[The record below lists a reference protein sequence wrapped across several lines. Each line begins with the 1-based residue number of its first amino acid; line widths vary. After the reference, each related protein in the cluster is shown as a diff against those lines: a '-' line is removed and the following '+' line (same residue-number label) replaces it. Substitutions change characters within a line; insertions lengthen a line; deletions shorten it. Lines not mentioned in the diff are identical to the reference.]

1 VIGFHLVLAVVAT
14 RAGTDPWLRRAW
26 AVLAP
31 LSVVMVLPDWFLS
44 EVLGVLRFPDTG
56 GPFLGTVPVAM
67 SGMWTIALLP
77 VVGIA
82 LAVGLRRGPAA
93 GRWTAAGAGL
103 LLFGAAE
110 RLAPALPLWEPV
122 GVREVAGVAVYVLLP
137 EVVLSVCAYALVA
150 ARGRLTGG
158 ETAALTVLLPFTYLG
173 MLATSYQFLG

>member
-1 VIGFHLVLAVVAT
+1 VAT

-67 SGMWTIALLP
+67 AGMWTIALLP

-103 LLFGAAE
+103 LLFSAAE

-122 GVREVAGVAVYVLLP
+122 GVREVAGVAVYVVLP

-150 ARGRLTGG
+150 ARGRLSGG